1 MGKNV
6 RACSSLYKVSPVTPH
21 RKPKEESDQE
31 DTKGPQDESESDDG
45 ACTSDG
51 YQICGDEPM
60 APPVPMKTQGDDE
73 AALMALWPKGPKNFK
88 TPGQK
93 IDYETASEQILYELS
108 QQYLNKD
115 VLAMYNKVR
124 KAYQGASWEDVPNI
138 TKWIQALRSC
148 TQLLNNDIRICLA
161 FA

>member
-6 RACSSLYKVSPVTPH
+6 RACSELYKVSPVTPAK
-21 RKPKEESDQE
+21 KPK
-31 DTKGPQDESESDDG
+31 DESESDDG

-73 AALMALWPKGPKNFK
+73 AALMAMWPKGPKKLK
-88 TPGQK
+88 TEPGQK
-93 IDYETASEQILYELS
+93 IDYETASEQILHELG
-108 QQYLNKD
+108 QLYTNKD
-115 VLAMYNKVR
+115 IMAMYNKIREAHV
-124 KAYQGASWEDVPNI
+124 GESWTNVSSL
-138 TKWIQALRSC
+138 TKWIQQLRSC